1 MSFSLVGLL
10 NTLTPKARGSRR
22 LAVAIPYGNR
32 ARLRLDVYAP
42 SAGNGPW
49 PAIVFF
55 YGGAWNEGDRRDFA
69 FVGRWLAAQGHV
81 AIVPD
86 YGIIPEVEY
95 PVFLED
101 CAAAV
106 HWTVENAAL
115 YGGDAHRLAVMGHSS
130 GAYNAVMLAL
140 EPGYG
145 VARNIKAVVGLS
157 GPYDFYPFDV
167 PISIRTFSAADDPL
181 ATQPVNLATAAAPPM
196 LLASGDDDTVVG
208 PHNTVELA
216 KALRAHGVAV
226 EELHYAGFRHPA
238 TLLELGTPLS
248 RRSSLAGEVL
258 AFLSAKLGAGAL
270 SRSRYDRVSE
280 RE

>member
-22 LAVAIPYGNR
+22 VATAVPYGKR
-32 ARLRLDVYAP
+32 QRLKLDVYTP
-42 SAGNGPW
+42 STGDGPW
-49 PAIVFF
+49 PVVVFF

-69 FVGRWLAAQGHV
+69 FVGRWLAAEGYV
-81 AIVPD
+81 VTVPD
-86 YGIIPEVEY
+86 YGIIPEIEY

-106 HWTVENAAL
+106 RWTLANASR
-115 YGGDAHRLAVMGHSS
+115 YSGDASRLAVMGHSS

-140 EPGYG
+140 EPAYG
-145 VARNIKAVVGLS
+145 VARDIRAVVGLS
-157 GPYDFYPFDV
+157 GPYDFHPFDV
-167 PISIRTFSAADDPL
+167 PISIRTFSAADDPR
-181 ATQPVNLATAAAPPM
+181 ATQPVNLATSAAPPM

-216 KALRAHGVAV
+216 RALRAHGVPV
-226 EELHYAGFRHPA
+226 EELHYPGFKHPA

-258 AFLSAKLGAGAL
+258 AFLAGKLGAGAT
-270 SRSRYDRVSE
+270 SRSRYDRVTE